1 MPAAGELVMLSRQF
15 VVPGVEH
22 ALQIIGVDLCLL
34 LLRLKG
40 SIVLQESRIMN
51 TPGIVEAL
59 HLFS

>member
-1 MPAAGELVMLSRQF
+1 MPAAGELVMLSGRF

-40 SIVLQESRIMN
+40 YIVLQGSRIMN
-51 TPGIVEAL
+51 TPGIVESL